1 MFVFHFSF
9 NAGREEI
16 TTGTFRRRTFEEQL
30 YAETPVDQSHT
41 VEHTS
46 HTLPDIITEA
56 EAQKPIDAK
65 CNKIDG
71 DVQSTEPVN
80 KEIHEMS
87 IYACVNKKKSVR
99 APQENIK
106 PTPSVAVPHSSAYV
120 PICIPPSPKVNTP
133 PTTENA
139 PEDIRVKDTNSN
151 TSPIDG
157 TQNKPQRP
165 VPFGLYK
172 SKKEKS
178 EKGGSKELGEQDL
191 QTKEDAKKDSHQD
204 TAQRSDQITA
214 KDTSQEPSQSTEN
227 DTDRDSTVLYAQLMK
242 PKPKKDNATETADSR
257 SKVNSIFYCEMCSL
271 MCLVVDDSTVFSTSN
286 STCLH

>member
-1 MFVFHFSF
+1 M
-9 NAGREEI
+9 
-16 TTGTFRRRTFEEQL
+16 GTFRRRTSEEHL
-30 YAETPVDQSHT
+30 YAETPIDQSHT
-41 VEHTS
+41 LEHTS

-56 EAQKPIDAK
+56 EAQKPIDATSD
-65 CNKIDG
+65 KIDA
-71 DVQSTEPVN
+71 DVQPTETVN
-80 KEIHEMS
+80 KEIHEMP

-99 APQENIK
+99 DPQENIK

-133 PTTENA
+133 PTTEKA
-139 PEDIRVKDTNSN
+139 PEEIRVKDTNSN

-178 EKGGSKELGEQDL
+178 EKDDSKKLEKQDL

-204 TAQRSDQITA
+204 TGQRSDQITA
-214 KDTSQEPSQSTEN
+214 KDTSQEPSQSTEK
-227 DTDRDSTVLYAQLMK
+227 DTDQDSTVLYAQLMK
-242 PKPKKDNATETADSR
+242 PKPKKYDATEKADSR
-257 SKVNSIFYCEMCSL
+257 SKVNSIFL
-271 MCLVVDDSTVFSTSN
+271 M
-286 STCLH
+286 

>member
-1 MFVFHFSF
+1 M
-9 NAGREEI
+9 
-16 TTGTFRRRTFEEQL
+16 GTFRRRTSEEHL
-30 YAETPVDQSHT
+30 YAETPIDQSHT
-41 VEHTS
+41 LEHTS

-56 EAQKPIDAK
+56 AAQKPIDATSD
-65 CNKIDG
+65 KIDA
-71 DVQSTEPVN
+71 DVQPTETVN
-80 KEIHEMS
+80 KEIHEMP

-99 APQENIK
+99 DPQENIK

-133 PTTENA
+133 PTTEKA
-139 PEDIRVKDTNSN
+139 PEEIRVKDTNSN

-178 EKGGSKELGEQDL
+178 EKDDSKKLEKQDL

-204 TAQRSDQITA
+204 TGQRSDQITA
-214 KDTSQEPSQSTEN
+214 KDTSQEPSQSTEK
-227 DTDRDSTVLYAQLMK
+227 DTDQDSTVLYAQLMK
-242 PKPKKDNATETADSR
+242 PKPKKYDATEKADSR
-257 SKVNSIFYCEMCSL
+257 SKHSIQYVELDLSAL
-271 MCLVVDDSTVFSTSN
+271 NKKL
-286 STCLH
+286 